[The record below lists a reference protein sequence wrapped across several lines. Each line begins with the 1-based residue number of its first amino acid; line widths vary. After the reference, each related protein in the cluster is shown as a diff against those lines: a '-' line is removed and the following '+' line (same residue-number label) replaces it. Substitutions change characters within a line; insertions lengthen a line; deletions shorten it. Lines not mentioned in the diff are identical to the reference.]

1 MIKRELVYKIIAW
14 NAETKTLDVQFED
27 HGWARVQL
35 RVPLPKNME
44 ELEAEIIK
52 WAPSI
57 EMIDAMTDETD
68 LSYIDQHIG
77 KLQSAERY
85 TFQVMT
91 SPDPVDDVDMTEI
104 ENSEREFV
112 LTVLNDRLQEL
123 GLIK

>member
-1 MIKRELVYKIIAW
+1 MIKRDLVYKIIAW

-35 RVPLPKNME
+35 RVPLPTNMK

-57 EMIDAMTDETD
+57 ETVEAMYDETD
-68 LSYIDQHIG
+68 LSFIEQHVG
-77 KLQSAERY
+77 KSRSAERY

-104 ENSEREFV
+104 ENSEREFI
-112 LTVLNDRLQEL
+112 LEIMNKRLEEL